1 MKNYLGRSIEMQYDA
16 LKIVVETKQDQI
28 KLLKKELAELIKIKD
43 QLSSMVID
51 TKNTGMTNGM
61 RQY

>member
-1 MKNYLGRSIEMQYDA
+1 MENYLGKSIELQYDA
-16 LKIVVETKQDQI
+16 LKITVETKQSQI

-43 QLSSMVID
+43 QLCSMVID
-51 TKNTGMTNGM
+51 TRDNGMANGM